1 MVYTKGSSLGHKNAV
16 SRLAR
21 LLSDSLAARLGETT
35 VVSTKVHVQDISVPQ
50 DVSAVFSS
58 DAGQAFYNR
67 ERMGDVLHLDIFHSE
82 GVVDPK
88 EVARRVVSA
97 LSGLKFESTP
107 GSPPPLPSLESLF
120 PYIDVQTAGGGG
132 RLDGDLSYGR
142 EEGVRMAHR
151 THVHI
156 AALNTPEMVASLF
169 TLVAAVESAI
179 EDSGLQ
185 LRKVRRVRM
194 TRGGG
199 SPVDM
204 SNYQTATDSLLRC
217 LPHGNSD
224 ASVYRKEALARQ
236 AAQEVG
242 SASETLRILEAL
254 AKGLRAGEFARLR
267 PETDKT
273 PDEIRNALTRCRLA
287 KFDGQRYT
295 LTTEGLLALSFLKEH
310 YHEIESYLRR
320 LLWSLPSRDIPSSE
334 RRGKKREA
342 GQSRGRSMALPRQDG
357 EYAAEIAIPE
367 TALAVGVRSF
377 ATSAASTTRTAST
390 SDAAGAAGTTGGA
403 DTRGAALTAG
413 AAGTAGIQEPTFQV
427 RAEDLRFSYVRT
439 KTQSPIILLLDASAS
454 MAGRRIAAAKE
465 LARHLVLTG
474 KDKVSVVLF
483 QDSDVKIVCDF
494 TKNPR
499 KLEAGLR
506 TVQAMGLTPL
516 AKGLEKALE
525 LSYRSTKK
533 PLVLCVTDG
542 IPTVPSKTL
551 SPIDDAIAA
560 ARNLARRGIRFG
572 CMGLEPNQSFLRQ
585 LVSTAKGTL
594 YVVNELE
601 ASTLAAIARKER
613 AQ

>member
-88 EVARRVVSA
+88 EVARRVMSA

-142 EEGVRMAHR
+142 EEGARMAHR

-390 SDAAGAAGTTGGA
+390 SDAAG
-403 DTRGAALTAG
+403 
-413 AAGTAGIQEPTFQV
+413 TAGIQEPTFQV

-572 CMGLEPNQSFLRQ
+572 CIGLEPNQSFLRQ